1 MVSLTP
7 QPPPCLG
14 GKVLRDKEKPFYGLP
29 QKNFSKNTAT
39 FFQSKEKI
47 LSLTQALDILI
58 CMHGYGHICIAIDMP
73 AKYHTQA

>member
-29 QKNFSKNTAT
+29 EKNFQRIQQPFS
-39 FFQSKEKI
+39 QEKI
-47 LSLTQALDILI
+47 FSLTQALDILI